1 MLKDTACGISTFCKV
16 EIMAGPKTD
25 AQFHF
30 TGIEKIFPQLSY
42 PQTLTYTVAF
52 SPY

>member
-30 TGIEKIFPQLSY
+30 TGIEKIFPCFDGLMFLQ
-42 PQTLTYTVAF
+42 VKI
-52 SPY
+52 

>member
-16 EIMAGPKTD
+16 EIMAGPKTG

-30 TGIEKIFPQLSY
+30 MDIKKIFLCFDGLIFLQ
-42 PQTLTYTVAF
+42 VEF
-52 SPY
+52 